1 MISQPIRNLSGNQF
15 LVKVAMKLV
24 AVLLLLAGSSVAL
37 AQDVR
42 WSWFEISVIEQD
54 VGDAQGSQT
63 DFMLNQTV
71 AIATSNGN
79 GIKFRASFGT
89 WHNLFAFVDFTS
101 SDIDVDVLVT
111 NAGGQFPASDEFDFT
126 TYHSGI
132 GAKWSLTH
140 STDFYGAVSYDSTDF
155 DFGSFAGENFD
166 TGDKDIGAQLGL
178 RSMFS
183 DDLELRL
190 HARYTNVGAVDLTTG
205 VLDSD
210 TLFGLGFGYE
220 LVRGLSIIGDYE
232 SGEFSSWNIGFRL
245 DLSED

>member
-1 MISQPIRNLSGNQF
+1 MMSQLTRNLSGTRTLARNA
-15 LVKVAMKLV
+15 LRVLAS
-24 AVLLLLAGSSVAL
+24 LLLLTGSSVAL

-42 WSWFEISVIEQD
+42 WSFFEISVIGQD

-63 DFMLNQTV
+63 DFVLNQTV
-71 AIATSNGN
+71 DIATSNGN

-111 NAGGQFPASDEFDFT
+111 NAGGEDRGSDEFDFT

-132 GAKWSLTH
+132 GVKWSLTH

-155 DFGSFAGENFD
+155 DFGSFVGEDAPVQFD

-178 RSMFS
+178 RSMFG
-183 DDLELRL
+183 DNLELRL
-190 HARYTNVGAVDLTTG
+190 HARYTNVGAVDLSTG

-210 TLFGLGFGYE
+210 TLFGVGFGYE

-232 SGEFSSWNIGFRL
+232 SGEFSSWNLGF
-245 DLSED
+245 SA

>member
-1 MISQPIRNLSGNQF
+1 MISQPIRDLSGKHTRV
-15 LVKVAMKLV
+15 LVVAKMV
-24 AVLLLLAGSSVAL
+24 TAFLLLAGSSVAL

-42 WSWFEISVIEQD
+42 WSWFEISLIEQD
-54 VGDAQGSQT
+54 VGDAEGSLT
-63 DFMLNQTV
+63 DFLLNQTV
-71 AIATSNGN
+71 DVATSDGN

-101 SDIDVDVLVT
+101 TDIDVDVVVT
-111 NAGGQFPASDEFDFT
+111 NAGGEFPASDEFDYT
-126 TYHSGI
+126 TYRSGI
-132 GAKWSLTH
+132 GVKWSVTY
-140 STDFYGAVSYDSTDF
+140 STDLYGAISYDSTDF
-155 DFGSFAGENFD
+155 DFGSFAGESFD
-166 TGDKDIGAQLGL
+166 AGDKDIGAQLGL
-178 RSMFS
+178 RSMFG
-183 DDLELRL
+183 DDLELRV